1 LVFPKPPHILA
12 VACWV
17 SRLDRAPVGNHA
29 GVVEYLNGIRHV
41 VFFAGVFFTGGP
53 MIARIA
59 GVLVVSSAVL
69 IIDNVSA
76 QGKDGPRGTYA
87 ATTRN
92 DKWTIS
98 LADNG
103 NFTLMRK
110 SAVMVK
116 GTYKVLKNNQIEFD
130 DEKNPKK
137 EHHHKPGMY
146 SFKLEGNKLTFT
158 KIEDE
163 LKTRAKALTS
173 QVWTKE

>member
-1 LVFPKPPHILA
+1 
-12 VACWV
+12 
-17 SRLDRAPVGNHA
+17 
-29 GVVEYLNGIRHV
+29 
-41 VFFAGVFFTGGP
+41 

-69 IIDNVSA
+69 IIDSVSA

-87 ATTRN
+87 TTGRSK
-92 DKWTIS
+92 DKWTIN

-103 NFTLMRK
+103 NFTLMRQ

-163 LKTRAKALTS
+163 LKPRAKALTG